1 MTNQEAIDILKCDI
15 SADKQ
20 GIEYCHD
27 EVGIEA
33 LDMAIKALEQ
43 EPKTGHWKGKELIN
57 PEYIHQDRKIIVCSE
72 CNFGMIQGILGYTNY
87 CPNCGAIM
95 VKPDE
100 GYANDW
106 IGYSR

>member
-1 MTNQEAIDILKCDI
+1 MTREEAIDILKCDI

-43 EPKTGHWKGKELIN
+43 EPSGEWLRR
-57 PEYIHQDRKIIVCSE
+57 QDVIKVLTKNRVHFCD
-72 CNFGMIQGILGYTNY
+72 
-87 CPNCGAIM
+87 M
-95 VKPDE
+95 VKITSELKNLPSVKQE
-100 GYANDW
+100 PKE
-106 IGYSR
+106 SEEV